1 MNRIVNALAAALLA
15 LPLAAPAAAKADPL
29 EKPFAAAAQDFNR
42 GHYDEAA
49 RFYRIIRNTYKGSD
63 WEARAGLYLAQC
75 YGRQGKPEDQSE
87 VLRQVARDFG
97 PRPEGFEAWLQLAS
111 LDEQAGDLGSAAK
124 DYQQAVQAAPDSA
137 LAPIA
142 LVDLAYLQAR
152 AKQEDAAMAT
162 FTQLA
167 SQYPKSDLAQREA
180 NQGKARLLRR
190 QRRFA
195 EAATAY
201 QAIVQNAPADS
212 PAAVQARFAIAQT
225 WQQAGQYDRAAQAYA
240 SLAADIPEQ
249 AGRARAYQGLSL
261 IADGR
266 AKEAR
271 EPLQR
276 VVDEE
281 PGTLWAEVA
290 AKALAGAAPG
300 PAAGSQ
306 PAAPADK
313 PR

>member
-1 MNRIVNALAAALLA
+1 MSRTHAMLAALLA
-15 LPLAAPAAAKADPL
+15 LPCAALAAAKVDLL

-42 GHYDEAA
+42 GHYEEAA

-75 YGRQGKPEDQSE
+75 YARLDRQQEQLE
-87 VLRQVARDFG
+87 TLRQVTRDFG
-97 PRPEGFEAWLQLAS
+97 SQPEGFEAWLQLAG
-111 LDEQAGDLGSAAK
+111 LDEQAGDPAAAAK
-124 DYQQAVQAAPDSA
+124 DYQQAVQAAPDSPLAPLA
-137 LAPIA
+137 LA
-142 LVDLAYLQAR
+142 DLAYLQAR
-152 AKQEDAAMAT
+152 GRQDDAALAT

-167 SQYPKSDLAQREA
+167 AQYPKSEMAQREA
-180 NQGKARLLRR
+180 SQGKARLLRR

-195 EAATAY
+195 EAASAY
-201 QAIVQNAPADS
+201 QAIVQNAPAAS

-240 SLAADIPEQ
+240 SLATDIPEQ
-249 AGRARAYQGLSL
+249 AGRARACQGLAL

-266 AKEAR
+266 TKDAR

-276 VVDEE
+276 VVDEQ

-290 AKALAGAAPG
+290 AKALAGAAPN
-300 PAAGSQ
+300 PAAGSPPPVSTPAQ
-306 PAAPADK
+306 P
-313 PR
+313 R